1 MRRAPY
7 ALGATAAGLA
17 AVLSFHSRSQLT
29 SGSPRS
35 GTHGATTASPPA
47 GSPTTSAPASR
58 PSTTTGPPAASTVTS
73 SPPTTAAGTASART
87 AVGKLETYGYG
98 QLRVR
103 ATVKAGR
110 LTDVKVLTL
119 QTSETYS
126 QRLALAV
133 IPMLGSE
140 AKKAQSARIYGITGA
155 TYTSQAYAVS
165 LQSALDSLHFR

>member
-1 MRRAPY
+1 MPRR
-7 ALGATAAGLA
+7 
-17 AVLSFHSRSQLT
+17 SSS
-29 SGSPRS
+29 
-35 GTHGATTASPPA
+35 
-47 GSPTTSAPASR
+47 
-58 PSTTTGPPAASTVTS
+58 VTS

-87 AVGKLETYGYG
+87 AVGKLENYGYG

-103 ATVKAGR
+103 ATVTAGK
-110 LTDVKVLTL
+110 LTALKVLTL

-133 IPMLGSE
+133 IPMLGSQ

-155 TYTSQAYAVS
+155 TYTSQAYALS